1 MHIKN
6 CVDLSWNAFTIHSL
20 YSLYTLFPSSHT
32 LLPHTETN
40 LDWIS
45 VTGWLMWHAPAFLF
59 PFLSAVTFISPV
71 WTCCTVLIQSRN
83 MNRCDVGNLSI
94 WPGAV
99 VGQKWAAQLSLKLK
113 SNPERLAWLFVGD
126 PKGVAYFS
134 NTMASKP
141 NSANVFDH
149 CLISL

>member
-1 MHIKN
+1 MHIHIKH
-6 CVDLSWNAFTIHSL
+6 CVNLSWNTFTLH
-20 YSLYTLFPSSHT
+20 LFLSSHT

-45 VTGWLMWHAPAFLF
+45 VTGWLMRHAPAFVF

-83 MNRCDVGNLSI
+83 MNRCDVGNLSAL
-94 WPGAV
+94 PGAV
-99 VGQKWAAQLSLKLK
+99 VGQKWAAQLSLKSK
-113 SNPERLAWLFVGD
+113 SSPERLIRVFVGK
-126 PKGVAYFS
+126 PKAVAYFL

-141 NSANVFDH
+141 NSANVFDR
-149 CLISL
+149 CFISH